1 PYVGQV
7 LETADGSRG
16 IVRSISGGR
25 VVVDFNHPLAGKTLI
40 YRVKVVKLLKDEE
53 SKFRALLERWFGK
66 KTSELIRFTIN
77 GKEVVVDVPKEIL
90 LSENLQL
97 RKLMVSRDYINFVD
111 AEAKVVFRET
121 FSKELFSQSPQ

>member
-1 PYVGQV
+1 
-7 LETADGSRG
+7 
-16 IVRSISGGR
+16 
-25 VVVDFNHPLAGKTLI
+25 
-40 YRVKVVKLLKDEE
+40 
-53 SKFRALLERWFGK
+53 LERWFGK
-66 KTSELIRFTIN
+66 KNSELIRFAIN

-121 FSKELFSQSPQ
+121 FSKELFSQSLQ